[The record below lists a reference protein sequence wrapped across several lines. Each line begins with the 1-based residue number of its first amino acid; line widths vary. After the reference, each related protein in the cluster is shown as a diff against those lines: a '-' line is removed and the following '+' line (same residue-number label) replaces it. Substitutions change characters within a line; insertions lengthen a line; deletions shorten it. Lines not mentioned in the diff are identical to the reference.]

1 MYGSNEK
8 YKNLYQD
15 LNSRLEEIQAAML
28 KIKLKYLGNDIK
40 IRRAIADYYL
50 ANIKNDKITLPKVRR
65 NDNHVWHLFVIRIKT
80 RDELQK
86 YLLDHGIQTVI
97 HYPIPPHHQQAY
109 SELSK
114 QQYPVSE
121 QIHSQVISLPIG
133 QHISMRDVE
142 EIVNKLNNY

>member
-50 ANIKNDKITLPKVRR
+50 ANIKKRKITLPKVRR
-65 NDNHVWHLFVIRIKT
+65 NDNHVWHLFVIRIEI
-80 RDELQK
+80 RYELK
-86 YLLDHGIQTVI
+86 NIY
-97 HYPIPPHHQQAY
+97 
-109 SELSK
+109 
-114 QQYPVSE
+114 
-121 QIHSQVISLPIG
+121 
-133 QHISMRDVE
+133 
-142 EIVNKLNNY
+142 